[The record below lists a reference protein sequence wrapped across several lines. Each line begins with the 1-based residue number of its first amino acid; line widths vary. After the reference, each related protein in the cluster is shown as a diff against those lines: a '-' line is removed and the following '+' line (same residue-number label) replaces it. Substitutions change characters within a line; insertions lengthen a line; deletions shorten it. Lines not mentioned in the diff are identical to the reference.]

1 MWLLLLL
8 PCVRADSRCKSDLI
22 SSINITA
29 KLQSD
34 ILLPCNF
41 ELTLFKSDM
50 TADIASVWRE
60 SPCKSELVLSLNVTT
75 ALQSDVL
82 LPCNF
87 SPGLIGL
94 NTTADIAAVWSHRN
108 MTVNNLVEITLQGQT
123 MYWKNYNRQI
133 KTFSSVSAS
142 GNFSILLRNV
152 TQSDE
157 GLYQCDLFNGTGCRI
172 AYQEMHLRFD
182 DSPADGFLT
191 WLVTAGALGG
201 GVVLLVFLITIYICA
216 KRSTNSSNE
225 SVSRELYPPEVPHD
239 AVEYTLEN
247 PIYDAAVQSE
257 THSSFRAEKGNSA
270 ETAVYTAVKKV
281 KRKERKPEEVQ

>member
-1 MWLLLLL
+1 MFLTMWLLLLL
-8 PCVRADSRCKSDLI
+8 PCVRG
-22 SSINITA
+22 
-29 KLQSD
+29 
-34 ILLPCNF
+34 
-41 ELTLFKSDM
+41 
-50 TADIASVWRE
+50 E

-75 ALQSDVL
+75 VLQSDVL

-94 NTTADIAAVWSHRN
+94 NTTADIAAVWSHR
-108 MTVNNLVEITLQGQT
+108 TVTVDNLVEITLQGQT
-123 MYWKNYNRQI
+123 MYWKKYNRQI

-191 WLVTAGALGG
+191 WLITAGALGG
-201 GVVLLVFLITIYICA
+201 GVVLLVFLITIFICA
-216 KRSTNSSNE
+216 KQLQQLWTLPGITELSPRLGLDPPVSSIYSCVSYTVLVDNS
-225 SVSRELYPPEVPHD
+225 
-239 AVEYTLEN
+239 
-247 PIYDAAVQSE
+247 
-257 THSSFRAEKGNSA
+257 
-270 ETAVYTAVKKV
+270 
-281 KRKERKPEEVQ
+281 KEGV